1 MGNLITWRIVAIL
14 IAFVVSG
21 LIGWATHSTTHFLV
35 VLFALGLSTIFMVPF
50 IYSIY
55 NAIFNE
61 DQDSHRHKQ
70 RNAKPKTQI
79 NTVVVVDK

>member
-1 MGNLITWRIVAIL
+1 MGNLMTWRIAALL

-21 LIGWATHSTTHFLV
+21 LIGWGTHSVAHFLV

-50 IYSIY
+50 VYSIY

-61 DQDSHRHKQ
+61 DQESHRHKQ
-70 RNAKPKTQI
+70 RSARPKTQVS
-79 NTVVVVDK
+79 TVVVVDK